1 MYELL
6 VKEVKSYTVNVDI
19 FGLNIYFGV
28 IYENLIYMKI
38 TVVIMY
44 GVQ

>member
-19 FGLNIYFGV
+19 FGLYIYFGV
-28 IYENLIYMKI
+28 IYMKI
-38 TVVIMY
+38 TVVIVY